1 VRPPTGGGEVVR
13 CDSGDAVSAAG
24 GGRGRTGWS
33 EGRRGRKHMPEEE
46 SSDED
51 DGAEADA

>member
-13 CDSGDAVSAAG
+13 WDSGDAVSAAG
-24 GGRGRTGWS
+24 DGRGRRGWS

>member
-13 CDSGDAVSAAG
+13 CGSGDVVSAAG
-24 GGRGRTGWS
+24 GGRGRRGWN
-33 EGRRGRKHMPEEE
+33 EGRRGRKHMSEEE

-51 DGAEADA
+51 DRAEADA